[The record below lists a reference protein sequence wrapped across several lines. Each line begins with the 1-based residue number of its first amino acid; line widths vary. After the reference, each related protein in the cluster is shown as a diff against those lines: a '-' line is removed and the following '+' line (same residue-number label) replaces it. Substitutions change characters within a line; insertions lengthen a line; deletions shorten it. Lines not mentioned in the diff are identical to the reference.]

1 MTKQRWV
8 PAYAGKTKSRMLITV
23 CKSKIHRA
31 TVTGGDVNYEGSI
44 SIDQVL
50 IKKAGLVVY
59 EKVQVANIANGER
72 FETYVIEGK
81 KGAGEIILNG
91 AAAHKG
97 KPGDLVIIIAY
108 AHIDAKKA
116 KKFKPKLVYVD
127 GQNKP
132 IKN

>member
-1 MTKQRWV
+1 
-8 PAYAGKTKSRMLITV
+8 MLITV

-31 TVTGGDVNYEGSI
+31 TVTGGNINYEGSI
-44 SIDQVL
+44 TIDPVL
-50 IKKAGLVVY
+50 IKKAGLIPF
-59 EKVQVANIANGER
+59 EKVQVANATNGNR

-97 KPGDLVIIIAY
+97 KAGDTVIIIAY

-116 KKFKPKLVYVD
+116 KKFKPSLVYVD
-127 GQNKP
+127 SHNRP
-132 IKN
+132 IKK